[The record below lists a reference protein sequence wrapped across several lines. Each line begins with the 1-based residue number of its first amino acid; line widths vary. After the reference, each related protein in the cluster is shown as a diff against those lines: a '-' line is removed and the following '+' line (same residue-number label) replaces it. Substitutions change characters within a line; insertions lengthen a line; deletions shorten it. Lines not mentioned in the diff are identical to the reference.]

1 MNTIKLVT
9 FIFLSI
15 FCSIGSII
23 AQKNKKKQR
32 PNIVVILSDDI
43 GFEEF
48 GIYKVKKGEVSNT
61 PNIDKL
67 GEVGVAFK
75 TAYAQSICGPS
86 RAMFYSGNYAMHNG
100 AYDNKIKYRPEDKGK
115 SKDLEKFPNY
125 VRVLH
130 DAGYKTAVAGRWH
143 NPIGGMLGL
152 NNDIYIDVLSILLS
166 LLFVLL
172 LLFTFTCLV
181 LATLAVRL
189 GIRESYG
196 NTLQGQLDCIYHG
209 GDCLARATLCSCFA
223 VPLVHHLVD
232 FT

>member
-100 AYDNKIKYRPEDKGK
+100 AYDNKIKY
-115 SKDLEKFPNY
+115 
-125 VRVLH
+125 
-130 DAGYKTAVAGRWH
+130 
-143 NPIGGMLGL
+143 
-152 NNDIYIDVLSILLS
+152 
-166 LLFVLL
+166 
-172 LLFTFTCLV
+172 C
-181 LATLAVRL
+181 
-189 GIRESYG
+189 
-196 NTLQGQLDCIYHG
+196 
-209 GDCLARATLCSCFA
+209 
-223 VPLVHHLVD
+223 
-232 FT
+232 